1 MNAIEKLRAIASWAD
16 WQSEA
21 INYEFKSIKGIEK
34 AYNYAQK
41 NNLEFIDN
49 DYLYNECEEEERQA
63 HIDNLN
69 KFMQIK

>member
-1 MNAIEKLRAIASWAD
+1 MNAIEKLRAISNWAD
-16 WQSEA
+16 WQCEY

-34 AYNYAQK
+34 AYDYAQK

-49 DYLYNECEEEERQA
+49 DYLYNEVEEEERKK

>member
-1 MNAIEKLRAIASWAD
+1 MANWAS

-34 AYNYAQK
+34 AYDYAQK

-49 DYLYNECEEEERQA
+49 DYLYNEVEEEERKK
-63 HIDNLN
+63 HIDNIN
-69 KFMQIK
+69 IFMKIK

>member
-1 MNAIEKLRAIASWAD
+1 MNAIEKLRAINTWAN

-49 DYLYNECEEEERQA
+49 DYLYSQVEEDERQA
-63 HIDNLN
+63 HIDNIN
-69 KFMQIK
+69 KFMKIK

>member
-1 MNAIEKLRAIASWAD
+1 MQAIEKLRAINNWMN
-16 WQSEA
+16 WQCEY

-34 AYNYAQK
+34 AYDYAQK

-49 DYLYNECEEEERQA
+49 DYLYNECEEEERKK
-63 HIDNLN
+63 HINNIN

>member
-1 MNAIEKLRAIASWAD
+1 MNAIEKLRAMANWAS

-34 AYNYAQK
+34 AYDYAQK

-49 DYLYNECEEEERQA
+49 DYLYNEVEEEERKK
-63 HIDNLN
+63 HIDNIN
-69 KFMQIK
+69 IFMKIK